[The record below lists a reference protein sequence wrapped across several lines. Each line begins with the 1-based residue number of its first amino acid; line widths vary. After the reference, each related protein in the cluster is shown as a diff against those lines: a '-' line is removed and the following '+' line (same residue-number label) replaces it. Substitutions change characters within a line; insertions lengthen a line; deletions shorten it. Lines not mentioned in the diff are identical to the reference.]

1 MHWVLIIFELA
12 AAMIIGYALMPMIAN
27 ARIRYAYE
35 STANRKPELEKLMDD
50 ETDSPVK
57 AKKGGAQNRKIKGG
71 KKVAEIVP
79 LEIEAPDA
87 NAKELPPK
95 EFRGTMDEGMKFM

>member
-1 MHWVLIIFELA
+1 
-12 AAMIIGYALMPMIAN
+12 
-27 ARIRYAYE
+27 
-35 STANRKPELEKLMDD
+35 MDD

-57 AKKGGAQNRKIKGG
+57 AKKGGAQNRKNKGG

-79 LEIEAPDA
+79 LEIEEPAN

-95 EFRGTMDEGMKFM
+95 EFRGTMDEGMKFMQIVEHAMKNDDSS